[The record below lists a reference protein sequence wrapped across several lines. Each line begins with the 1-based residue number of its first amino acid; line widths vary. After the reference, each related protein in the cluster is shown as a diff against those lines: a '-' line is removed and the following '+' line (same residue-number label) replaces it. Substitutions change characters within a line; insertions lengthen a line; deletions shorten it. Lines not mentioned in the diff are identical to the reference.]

1 MPEKEIYIVISQT
14 GSIVSKMLKRITGAK
29 YNHVSIALDPELHKM
44 YSFGRRYTYFPWYGG
59 FVAESPEFGTLKRFS
74 ETQAVVTSISVPQN
88 VYEMIEERLDDML
101 KNKNDYHYDTIGL
114 LLAFFNIIY
123 KRDHHYY
130 CSDFV
135 REVLVQ
141 YGVEDSK
148 IFMPIVQPQHFLDIP
163 DSRVVYTGKLSEYS
177 EKAAV
182 GNG

>member
-14 GSIVSKMLKRITGAK
+14 GSIVSKMLKRITGAE
-29 YNHVSIALDPELHKM
+29 YNHVSIALDPKLHKM

-74 ETQAVVTSISVPQN
+74 ETRAVVTAIPVTTMA
-88 VYEMIEERLDDML
+88 YDKIEERLEEML

-141 YGVEDSK
+141 FGVEDSE
-148 IFMPIVQPQHFLDIP
+148 IFMPIVQPQHFLHIP
-163 DSRVVYTGKLSEYS
+163 DSRVVYRGKLSEYS
-177 EKAAV
+177 QKAAA
-182 GNG
+182 GNI